1 VVATPGSNGCGLGS
15 DVAFHIL
22 IQIIFDFG
30 LFFPIFLLL
39 TSLLYLLCKTLVNWA
54 LRSFSHGGLCWFLG
68 EDNEQCTL
76 LVVASDWYVACFCLF
91 HHFTHLSSCCSR
103 HFCEMSTASDDGTET
118 YAFALEKHS
127 MVAMAALLA
136 SYVLAFVFSITSFIS
151 ACVATDIF
159 VKYLLTSYFV

>member
-76 LVVASDWYVACFCLF
+76 LVVASD
-91 HHFTHLSSCCSR
+91 
-103 HFCEMSTASDDGTET
+103 
-118 YAFALEKHS
+118 
-127 MVAMAALLA
+127 
-136 SYVLAFVFSITSFIS
+136 
-151 ACVATDIF
+151 
-159 VKYLLTSYFV
+159 